1 MLYNSVLSSFYRYI
15 MKLIIEKSV
24 VVITPTI
31 GSPKLKDAMLSVQ
44 KQTYSNIIHL
54 IVCDGSDYYD
64 AVNNVI
70 CDALLETEFDE
81 EKTQLMVLPYNT
93 GANGFNGQRIYASI
107 PHLVNADYVFFLDED
122 NWYGPNHVRTLVETI
137 EKKNLDWAYSLRK
150 VYTPDGKYIIDDN
163 CESLGNWPIYFTHDN
178 PQYLIDTSAF
188 AFTRNFIKQTCHL
201 WHSGAWGEDRR
212 YFYAIRE
219 HSKWDCSYNY
229 TLCYRVDNNPKSV
242 DGNFFIEGNKT
253 QSNFYKEGFPWVKH
267 D

>member
-1 MLYNSVLSSFYRYI
+1 

-31 GSPKLKDAMLSVQ
+31 GSPKLADAVESVAN
-44 KQTYSNIIHL
+44 QTYKNLKHL
-54 IVCDGSDYYD
+54 IVVDG
-64 AVNNVI
+64 
-70 CDALLETEFDE
+70 TEYFDSSIDNIPFG
-81 EKTQLMVLPYNT
+81 KDTNIQILPLPYNT

-122 NWYGPNHVRTLVETI
+122 NWYNPNHVKTLVETI
-137 EKKNLDWAYSLRK
+137 EKNNLDWAYSLRK
-150 VYTPDGKYIIDDN
+150 VYTPDKQYIIDDN
-163 CESLGNWPIYFTHDN
+163 CESLGKWPIYFTHDN

-188 AFTRNFIKQTCHL
+188 AFTKKFIKQTCHL

-212 YFYAIRE
+212 YFYAIKDN
-219 HSKWDCSYNY
+219 SKWDCSYNP
-229 TLCYRVDNNPKSV
+229 TLCYRVDNNPRSV